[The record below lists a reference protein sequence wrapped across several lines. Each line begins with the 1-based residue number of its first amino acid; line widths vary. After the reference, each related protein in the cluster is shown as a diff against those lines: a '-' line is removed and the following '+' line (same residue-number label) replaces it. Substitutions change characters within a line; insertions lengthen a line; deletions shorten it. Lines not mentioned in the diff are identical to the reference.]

1 MHWSGLLL
9 AIAVA
14 LYVYTAEYGEL
25 VAAETKVEVVKD
37 ACPGEGCVFGNWE
50 VYKETPIRA
59 VPDDTSPPIEML
71 VPGESITAK
80 TGEIHMVPGIAKVV
94 GPLPEHGK
102 GIEKNKPVEILDYIG
117 EGYSRV
123 RQGSNYFEVKIAR
136 SRKECPERT
145 IRYCWVELVRE
156 PTEGKWWVFV
166 QAKSRE
172 LRGWVDMDVVGIR
185 RPSGR
190 H

>member
-1 MHWSGLLL
+1 MLVV
-9 AIAVA
+9 IAVG
-14 LYVYTAEYGEL
+14 LYVYTAEYGKLE
-25 VAAETKVEVVKD
+25 ATESKVEVVKD
-37 ACPGEGCVFGNWE
+37 ACPGEGCVFGDWQ
-50 VYKETPIRA
+50 VYKETSVRA
-59 VPDDTSPPIEML
+59 VPDATSPPIGIL
-71 VPGESITAK
+71 VPGEPVIAK

-94 GPLPEHGK
+94 GPLPDHGK
-102 GIEKNKPVEILDYIG
+102 GIEKNKPVEILDYLG

-136 SRKECPERT
+136 SRQECPVRT

-166 QAKSRE
+166 QAKRQE
-172 LRGWVDMDVVGIR
+172 LKGWVDMHIAGIR
-185 RPSGR
+185 RPNGR

>member
-1 MHWSGLLL
+1 MRWSDLLL

-14 LYVYTAEYGEL
+14 LYVYTAEYGEFE
-25 VAAETKVEVVKD
+25 AAETKVEVVKD
-37 ACPGEGCVFGNWE
+37 ACPGEGCAFGGWE
-50 VYKETPIRA
+50 VYKDTPVRA
-59 VPDDTSPPIEML
+59 VPDDTSPPIGML
-71 VPGESITAK
+71 APGEPITAK

-102 GIEKNKPVEILDYIG
+102 GIDKNKPVEILDYLG

-123 RQGSNYFEVKIAR
+123 RQGSDYFEVKVAR
-136 SRKECPERT
+136 SHTECPERT

-166 QAKSRE
+166 QVKGRE
-172 LRGWVDMDVVGIR
+172 LKGWVDMDIPGIR
-185 RPSGR
+185 RPGGN
-190 H
+190 